1 MGIPIYGGVGIKKT
15 NNRDQQWSTNHPGNL
30 HSKKGGCGPFQ
41 EKMGSPWRFR
51 ARCGGL
57 HRRDTFWDPRCR
69 PRNRRSDYHREGNTR
84 CRTVPFHAGWPAA
97 WNFHT
102 TALKRW
108 PWYRGFW
115 LDESDEED
123 QQTKKCSLGRRI
135 KTRILPRVAIFQVKR
150 AELEAKEGQESK
162 YLLALSGVMQADSL
176 LMIMAI
182 EETKENPID
191 KMSLDQYIPWLGV
204 RFILVLTI
212 NVTRLS
218 PTTIVSVKY
227 HNSIIVFVGQI
238 WFCAKY
244 ILFSMHQISEF
255 EVPWLWLF
263 TSMTP
268 TRTSPKLWIWG
279 KLGKLGEH
287 NFDH

>member
-1 MGIPIYGGVGIKKT
+1 
-15 NNRDQQWSTNHPGNL
+15 
-30 HSKKGGCGPFQ
+30 
-41 EKMGSPWRFR
+41 
-51 ARCGGL
+51 
-57 HRRDTFWDPRCR
+57 
-69 PRNRRSDYHREGNTR
+69 
-84 CRTVPFHAGWPAA
+84 
-97 WNFHT
+97 
-102 TALKRW
+102 
-108 PWYRGFW
+108 
-115 LDESDEED
+115 
-123 QQTKKCSLGRRI
+123 
-135 KTRILPRVAIFQVKR
+135 
-150 AELEAKEGQESK
+150 
-162 YLLALSGVMQADSL
+162 
-176 LMIMAI
+176 MIMAI

-238 WFCAKY
+238 LFCAKY

-279 KLGKLGEH
+279 KLDKLGEH

>member
-1 MGIPIYGGVGIKKT
+1 MRTLSREDGLRLGVSVPDVEDCTGEIPSEIPDVVLETGDLITTEKEILAAGRSPSTQAGRPRGISTQQPWNGGHGIVALVGRIGRRRSANKKVLFGEKNQDTDTSPSSNLPSEEGGARSQRRAGIEVFAGPLWSHASWLST
-15 NNRDQQWSTNHPGNL
+15 NDHGDRRDQRKS
-30 HSKKGGCGPFQ
+30 
-41 EKMGSPWRFR
+41 
-51 ARCGGL
+51 
-57 HRRDTFWDPRCR
+57 HRQ
-69 PRNRRSDYHREGNTR
+69 N
-84 CRTVPFHAGWPAA
+84 
-97 WNFHT
+97 
-102 TALKRW
+102 
-108 PWYRGFW
+108 
-115 LDESDEED
+115 ESW
-123 QQTKKCSLGRRI
+123 
-135 KTRILPRVAIFQVKR
+135 
-150 AELEAKEGQESK
+150 
-162 YLLALSGVMQADSL
+162 
-176 LMIMAI
+176 
-182 EETKENPID
+182 
-191 KMSLDQYIPWLGV
+191 PWLGV

-238 WFCAKY
+238 LFCAKY

-279 KLGKLGEH
+279 KLDKLGEH